1 MVSAKIV
8 INSHLN
14 DAKVEDRFNR
24 NMARTRRDFVDFLK
38 RRYPGCEL
46 DRNVKIDPET
56 EWDLFCSDWE
66 KLLTGKGKNC

>member
-38 RRYPGCEL
+38 RRYPGCETSWE
-46 DRNVKIDPET
+46 VEIDPGT

-66 KLLTGKGKNC
+66 KVVNREG